1 MRDEF
6 FSVVVVDADTR
17 VQERMATSLRPWK
30 AGTTPS
36 TCLGRASGILRT
48 FSSSC
53 AYTVSIDDSSIQS
66 ADEKGSFPSTDAY
79 IIPQME
85 PACLKWRIGR
95 GLEVERRKRQRD
107 ESGDGEKEESF
118 SFAGTKNLHAKRM
131 EIRG

>member
-1 MRDEF
+1 
-6 FSVVVVDADTR
+6 
-17 VQERMATSLRPWK
+17 
-30 AGTTPS
+30 
-36 TCLGRASGILRT
+36 
-48 FSSSC
+48 
-53 AYTVSIDDSSIQS
+53 
-66 ADEKGSFPSTDAY
+66 
-79 IIPQME
+79 ME